1 MLKINVLQPYIF
13 FSAVWFGDAWKRL
26 ILTHERLDIEV
37 LRETITN
44 PRIVSLPINS
54 ITLLNNHLK
63 RRMNMYSY
71 GLLEPGCYYLIQEEF
86 DSIIELVKVTVETD
100 HCLYVFK
107 YQDELI
113 TEWRRKTDSI
123 YDIIECLDDRKVEA
137 WEKQYNS
144 NNEES
149 YYEEDEE

>member
-1 MLKINVLQPYIF
+1 
-13 FSAVWFGDAWKRL
+13 
-26 ILTHERLDIEV
+26 
-37 LRETITN
+37 
-44 PRIVSLPINS
+44 
-54 ITLLNNHLK
+54 
-63 RRMNMYSY
+63 MYSY
-71 GLLEPGCYYLIQEEF
+71 GLLEPGCYYLVQEEF

-107 YQDELI
+107 YQDELV
-113 TEWRRKTDSI
+113 TEWRRKTDPI
-123 YDIIECLDDRKVEA
+123 YDIIECLDDKKVEA